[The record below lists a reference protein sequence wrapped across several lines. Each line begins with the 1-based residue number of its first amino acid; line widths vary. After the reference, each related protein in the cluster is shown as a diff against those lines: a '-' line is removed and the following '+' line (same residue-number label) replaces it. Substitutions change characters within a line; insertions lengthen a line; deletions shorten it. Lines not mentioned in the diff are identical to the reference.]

1 MASPPIN
8 LTAISKGT
16 PKWLDR
22 WLMLAPAGLWL
33 ALLLVLPTLIIFEL
47 SLVAGV
53 KPGDIVNPTGFAN
66 YLRLFEAEN
75 LLIVGRS
82 LFFAVATS
90 FFCLGLGFPVA
101 YWLALRAPRRWQNL
115 LLLGFVLPLWT
126 SSLLRSYAWLNILS
140 ESGVLNGFL
149 GLLGL
154 PKVNLLSQ
162 VGAVLI
168 GMVYNL
174 LPYMVLIL
182 YASLEKLDRRL
193 LEAAADLGATPRQ
206 AFLQV
211 TLPQTLPGVAAGTL
225 LVFINALG
233 DYTNPDL
240 LGGSS
245 SMTIAR
251 LLYNKFLGTSQ
262 DWGLGSAMTMLL
274 IMTVA
279 TAIAL
284 LVKYGDK
291 NAKQF

>member
-1 MASPPIN
+1 
-8 LTAISKGT
+8 
-16 PKWLDR
+16 
-22 WLMLAPAGLWL
+22 
-33 ALLLVLPTLIIFEL
+33 
-47 SLVAGV
+47 
-53 KPGDIVNPTGFAN
+53 
-66 YLRLFEAEN
+66 
-75 LLIVGRS
+75 
-82 LFFAVATS
+82 
-90 FFCLGLGFPVA
+90 
-101 YWLALRAPRRWQNL
+101 
-115 LLLGFVLPLWT
+115 LWT

-149 GLLGL
+149 GMLGL

>member
-1 MASPPIN
+1 MATSLSQSKSRSPM
-8 LTAISKGT
+8 
-16 PKWLDR
+16 PKWLEAMF
-22 WLMLAPAGLWL
+22 LLVPAGVWL
-33 ALLLVLPTLIIFEL
+33 ALLLVLPTLIILEL
-47 SLVAGV
+47 SLVPGV
-53 KPGDIVNPTGFAN
+53 KPGDLVNPSGIGN
-66 YLRLFEAEN
+66 YLRLLEREN
-75 LLIVGRS
+75 LVIVGRS

-90 FFCLGLGFPVA
+90 VLCLGLGFPVA
-101 YWLALRAPRRWQNL
+101 YWLAISAPKRWQNL

-149 GLLGL
+149 SFLGL

-162 VGAVLI
+162 TGAVLI

-193 LEAAADLGATPRQ
+193 LEAASDLGATPRQ
-206 AFLQV
+206 TFLQV
-211 TLPQTLPGVAAGTL
+211 TVPQTMPGVAAGTL

-262 DWGLGSAMTMLL
+262 DWGLGSAMSMLL
-274 IMTVA
+274 ILAVA
-279 TAIAL
+279 SAIAL
-284 LVKYGDK
+284 LLKYGDK

>member
-8 LTAISKGT
+8 LTATPKGN

-47 SLVAGV
+47 SLVPGV
-53 KPGDIVNPTGFAN
+53 KPGDLVNPSGFAN

-90 FFCLGLGFPVA
+90 GFCLGLGFPVA
-101 YWLALRAPRRWQNL
+101 YWLAIRAPRRWQNL